1 VPRRTVSPGTNPP
14 HELTAANA
22 ELREMP
28 RQGTP
33 LPALGEGPGVRAAAD
48 PPRKNGELVFEE
60 PWQGR
65 AFGMAVALNE
75 GACYAWDDFRERLI
89 ARIAAADLAGDPS
102 GYYERWLA
110 AFEQLLTETGVI
122 SREEL
127 DERTA
132 EIEFGERDDIF

>member
-1 VPRRTVSPGTNPP
+1 
-14 HELTAANA
+14 
-22 ELREMP
+22 MP
-28 RQGTP
+28 SI
-33 LPALGEGPGVRAAAD
+33 

-75 GACYAWDDFRERLI
+75 GECYAWDDFRDRLV
-89 ARIAAADLAGDPS
+89 AQIAAADARDDPS

-110 AFEQLLTETGVI
+110 AFEQLLADTGVI
-122 SREEL
+122 SKDEL

-132 EIEFGERDDIF
+132 EIEFGERDDVF